1 MNLGP
6 QTGAVAACAYLRV
19 STDDQAAEGKT
30 SLADQRT
37 AISRL
42 AEKLGV
48 AVGHW
53 FEDPGASG
61 ASADRPG
68 FDALRR
74 FCESHPC
81 SASAP
86 GYVLVMNDSRW
97 GRFRDPD
104 EATYWRVHFSRLGW
118 RVQFAEGDETD
129 DPLARG
135 VLRAVHSATASAYR
149 ESVRANAK
157 RGAIGAAKRGL
168 WQNEA
173 PLGYRR
179 LATRPGQAP
188 EKGRILQAGQRK
200 ADDEETRLTLGPEDE
215 QAVVRWMFETYAAG
229 STSLGEMAREL
240 DQRCPT
246 RQWSRQ
252 TVRAVLKNPA
262 YLGDVVWCR
271 RPHDAIEQQRTPVR
285 DRADWVV
292 VCDTHAPLVS
302 RALFAEVQRRFAER
316 ASVRRTSTV
325 GGYALSGLLTCA
337 QCGKPYRGG
346 GGPKGPPGDPDRY
359 RFYRDSGG
367 VGTRPVCE
375 GRLGTLQRR
384 WAEPRVVDAVAGVVQ
399 DPATREA
406 IRDAVDAYL
415 GGQRGEP
422 EVALKRLAL
431 ERRRLEE
438 QRTRVVSSV
447 ANGTFT
453 DSEAAPVLS
462 RIREELEKVRSET
475 QQLRSARPRASD
487 ITQER
492 DRLLTMAAEFQGMAE
507 AASGAELRDLLRP
520 WLASATVD
528 KVRGEIVLAIR
539 RVPADLMPASHSP
552 GRGSP

>member
-1 MNLGP
+1 MKP
-6 QTGAVAACAYLRV
+6 IPPKGAAACAYLRV

-37 AISRL
+37 AISLL

-48 AVGHW
+48 VVGRW

-74 FCESHPC
+74 FCETHPC
-81 SASAP
+81 PTSAP

-104 EATYWRVHFSRLGW
+104 EATYWRVHFSRFGW

-149 ESVRANAK
+149 ESIRANAK

-179 LATRPGQAP
+179 LATRPGQKS
-188 EKGRILQAGQRK
+188 EMGRILEPGQRK
-200 ADDEETRLTLGPEDE
+200 ADDEETRLTLGPESE
-215 QAVVRWMFETYAAG
+215 QAVVQWMFKTYAAG
-229 STSLGEMAREL
+229 LTSLGEMAREL
-240 DQRCPT
+240 DRRCPT
-246 RQWSRQ
+246 RQWSPQ

-271 RPHDAIEQQRTPVR
+271 RPHDVVERQHTPVR
-285 DRADWVV
+285 DRTEWVV
-292 VCDTHAPLVS
+292 VSNTHPPLVS
-302 RALFAEVQRRFAER
+302 RALFAEVQRRFHER
-316 ASVRRTSTV
+316 AGVRRTATV

-337 QCGKPYRGG
+337 QCGKPYRGA
-346 GGPKGPPGDPDRY
+346 GGPKGPPHDPDRY

-367 VGTRPVCE
+367 VGRRPVCN

-384 WAEPRVVDAVAGVVQ
+384 WAEPRVVSEVAGVVQ
-399 DPATREA
+399 EPATVQA
-406 IRDAVDAYL
+406 IREAVDAYL
-415 GGQRGEP
+415 GGQRGSP

-431 ERRRLEE
+431 DKQRLEE

-453 DSEAAPVLS
+453 DDEAAPVLS
-462 RIREELEKVRSET
+462 RIREDLEKVRSQT
-475 QQLRSARPRASD
+475 QGLRSALPRSGD
-487 ITQER
+487 IAQER
-492 DRLLTMAAEFQGMAE
+492 DRLLAMAAEFKAMAE
-507 AASGAELRDLLRP
+507 TASGAELRDLLRP

-539 RVPADLMPASHSP
+539 RVPAELMLASYSP
-552 GRGSP
+552 GRG